1 MDILNYIKYFLLF
14 FIFFSCKKEK
24 YFYQES
30 IILKN
35 WNNKSI
41 KSAHLILFEKN
52 TDFVKIK
59 EIDSTFTTF
68 IIKGGE
74 EKGNIELTFK
84 KINELPIDK
93 DFILKINNSEYKIQK
108 IKWTEN
114 VKMAGMVKWITY
126 SIDSFN
132 MNNKKYSSDL
142 GRLYILREP

>member
-1 MDILNYIKYFLLF
+1 MK
-14 FIFFSCKKEK
+14 
-24 YFYQES
+24 
-30 IILKN
+30 
-35 WNNKSI
+35 
-41 KSAHLILFEKN
+41 KN